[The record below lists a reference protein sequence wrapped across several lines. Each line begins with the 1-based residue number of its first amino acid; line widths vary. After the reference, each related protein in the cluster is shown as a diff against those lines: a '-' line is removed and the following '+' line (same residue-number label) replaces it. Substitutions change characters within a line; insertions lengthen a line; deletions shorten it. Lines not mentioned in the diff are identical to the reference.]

1 MSVYEIVNFINNTNK
16 NEISYS
22 NYFTGD
28 INEFR
33 RIGQMYITILK
44 DNFDNHFDI
53 TDNTIIINHND
64 LWFHIS
70 FLFENYNIYWNISI
84 TKTK

>member
-33 RIGQMYITILK
+33 RIGQMYITILHLCT
-44 DNFDNHFDI
+44 F
-53 TDNTIIINHND
+53 
-64 LWFHIS
+64 
-70 FLFENYNIYWNISI
+70 
-84 TKTK
+84 KTPN